1 MKKRQEIRVEKL
13 AYRERT
19 KVKITNQKERVKSQ
33 TEIVK
38 RAKEETPMDWGWKA
52 SLIQHL
58 IPVGL
63 MALKELLESEVQK
76 LAGAWYGRGG
86 KYFRWGKNPGW
97 VYLGEQKVKMGVPRV
112 RSKDG
117 EEKTLESYRAMQDPK
132 VVDALTL
139 SRVISGISQRKYE
152 RAVLSVPET
161 FGIKHSSISRR
172 FVRAS
177 AYKLRA
183 FLERD
188 LSPYDIVAIV
198 LDGKTYARHQ
208 MVIALGITLEGEKI
222 LLGFVEAGTEN
233 YKVCRDFLVSLQGRG
248 LKTDQEILFVVDGAK
263 GLKKGVQTVFGPKAW
278 IQRCQWHKR
287 ENVVSY
293 LNKGEQE
300 VYRHKLQAAYEEPT
314 YEKAKG
320 RLLAIHRE
328 LEFVNL
334 SAAASLE
341 EGLEETLTL
350 HKLGLFRELGISLKT
365 TNMLENVNRL
375 LEMTTGRVNYW
386 SSSGHRQRWIAT
398 ALLEIEPRLR
408 PIKGCMFLPALRHA
422 MNWKTMAIQNEYLK
436 NAA

>member
-19 KVKITNQKERVKSQ
+19 KVKITNRKERVKVQ
-33 TEIVK
+33 TGIVK
-38 RAKEETPMDWGWKA
+38 QAKEETPDWGWKA
-52 SLIQHL
+52 SLIQQL

-63 MALKELLESEVQK
+63 MALKELLESEVRK
-76 LAGAWYGRGG
+76 LAGAWYGREGRH
-86 KYFRWGKNPGW
+86 FRWGKNPGW
-97 VYLGEQKVKMGVPRV
+97 VYMGEQKVKMEVPRV

-132 VVDALTL
+132 VVDAVTL
-139 SRVISGISQRKYE
+139 SRVILGISQRKYE
-152 RAVLSVPET
+152 RAVVAVPET
-161 FGIKHSSISRR
+161 FGIKHSSVSRR

-208 MVIALGITLEGEKI
+208 MVIALGVTMEGEKI

-233 YKVCRDFLVSLQGRG
+233 YKICRDFLQSLQGRG
-248 LKTDQEILFVVDGAK
+248 LRTDQDILFVVDGAK
-263 GLKKGVQTVFGPKAW
+263 GLKKGIKTVFGPKAW
-278 IQRCQWHKR
+278 VQRCQWHKR

-300 VYRHKLQAAYEEPT
+300 VYRHKLQAAYEEPA

-328 LEFVNL
+328 LGFINL

-408 PIKGCMFLPALRHA
+408 PIKGCRFLPALRHA
-422 MNWKTMAIQNEYLK
+422 MSGKKTVRQDERLQI
-436 NAA
+436 AA

>member
-1 MKKRQEIRVEKL
+1 MSKKREIGIEKL
-13 AYRERT
+13 PYRDRT
-19 KVKITNQKERVKSQ
+19 KLTVTNRRDRVKSQ
-33 TEIVK
+33 TKIVR
-38 RAKEETPMDWGWKA
+38 RAQKPTPTDWGWKA
-52 SLIQHL
+52 SLIQQL

-63 MALKELLESEVQK
+63 MALKELLESEVHK
-76 LAGAWYGRGG
+76 LAGERYGREG

-97 VYLGEQKVKMGVPRV
+97 AYMGEQKVKVEVPRV
-112 RSKDG
+112 RSAEG
-117 EEKTLESYRAMQDPK
+117 QERALESYRAMQDPK
-132 VVDALTL
+132 GVDAVTL
-139 SRVISGISQRKYE
+139 SRVILGISQRKYE
-152 RAVLSVPET
+152 RAVVSVPET
-161 FGIKHSSISRR
+161 FGIKHSSVSRR

-183 FLERD
+183 FMERD

-208 MVIALGITLEGEKI
+208 MVIALGITMEGEKI
-222 LLGFVEAGTEN
+222 LLGFVETGTEN
-233 YKVCRDFLVSLQGRG
+233 YKVCRDFLVGLQDRG
-248 LKTDQEILFVVDGAK
+248 LRTDQEILFVVDGAK
-263 GLKKGVQTVFGPKAW
+263 GLKKGIQKVFGPKAW

-293 LNKGEQE
+293 LNKAQQE

-314 YEKAKG
+314 YEKAKR
-320 RLLAIHRE
+320 RLMAIHRE
-328 LEFVNL
+328 LEAVNL

-350 HKLGLFRELGISLKT
+350 HRLGLFPELGISFKT
-365 TNMLENVNRL
+365 TNMLENINRL

-386 SSSGHRQRWIAT
+386 SSSGHRHRWVAT

-408 PIKGCMFLPALRHA
+408 PVKGCRFLPALRHA
-422 MNWKTMAIQNEYLK
+422 MRRKTMVIRKEHLE